1 MDSSFWLGWL
11 GHSAKSHQ
19 RVIGAIRFAAHVCD
33 GKAKIDQVI
42 SGKCQRRIIQNLQ
55 ECAGDQMRFAMT
67 ALSRP
72 CVESELMLFR
82 ELVAGGEIT
91 DPCFAERDI
100 GKRCAAWR
108 LVVNFGTAEQRVER
122 GVVLQRIVHGGAKRS

>member
-1 MDSSFWLGWL
+1 EASESL
-11 GHSAKSHQ
+11 S
-19 RVIGAIRFAAHVCD
+19 IRRKTFPLRATPELTPY
-33 GKAKIDQVI
+33 
-42 SGKCQRRIIQNLQ
+42 LQ
-55 ECAGDQMRFAMT
+55 ECAGDQMHFAMT

-82 ELVAGGEIT
+82 ELVAGGEII
-91 DPCFAERDI
+91 DPCFTERDI